1 MLGVQTVQEVLE
13 VLVPE
18 VPKVLVPE
26 VLEVL
31 VPEVLEGLPRRSRAP
46 RAEGGC

>member
-1 MLGVQTVQEVLE
+1 VLGVQTVQEVLE